1 LPVVALLD
9 GVPLSNHEALRGRL
23 IIDDP
28 DEFDSLYRSPQE
40 HMHGTAMAS
49 LILHG
54 DLNNPEEGSL
64 FRPLYVRPVMAPER
78 EQRSAS
84 RQEQIPSFVLPTDL
98 VHRAVLRMKKGD
110 AENEPTAPEV
120 VIINFSIGDRAR
132 AFDVQMSPLAVCLI
146 GWQ

>member
-78 EQRSAS
+78 EQRSG
-84 RQEQIPSFVLPTDL
+84 RDRNKFLHLFYQRILFTVLCY
-98 VHRAVLRMKKGD
+98 A
-110 AENEPTAPEV
+110 
-120 VIINFSIGDRAR
+120 
-132 AFDVQMSPLAVCLI
+132 
-146 GWQ
+146 